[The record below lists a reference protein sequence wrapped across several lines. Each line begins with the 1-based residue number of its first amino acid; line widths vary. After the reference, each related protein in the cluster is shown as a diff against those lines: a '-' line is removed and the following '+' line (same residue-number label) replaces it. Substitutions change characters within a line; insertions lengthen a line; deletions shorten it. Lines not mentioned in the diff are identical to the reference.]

1 MPSNTRIVGIRSAE
15 RPPAHLVGVAARQQ
29 PAAEMASARAC
40 VVVALEEAALR
51 RGDPGE
57 GGADEVTVRVLGGCE
72 EEEKP
77 PLPAA

>member
-1 MPSNTRIVGIRSAE
+1 MGSAW
-15 RPPAHLVGVAARQQ
+15 
-29 PAAEMASARAC
+29 AC

-51 RGDPGE
+51 RGDP

-77 PLPAA
+77 PLPPA

>member
-1 MPSNTRIVGIRSAE
+1 MGSAW
-15 RPPAHLVGVAARQQ
+15 
-29 PAAEMASARAC
+29 AC

-77 PLPAA
+77 PLPPA